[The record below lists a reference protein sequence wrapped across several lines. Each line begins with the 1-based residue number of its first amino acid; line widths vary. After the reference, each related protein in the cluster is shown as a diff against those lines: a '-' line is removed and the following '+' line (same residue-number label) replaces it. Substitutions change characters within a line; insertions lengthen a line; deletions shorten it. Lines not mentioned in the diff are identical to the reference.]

1 MTSMLLMDSAIARA
15 GSACDTIEATVSTT
29 PLHFL
34 RAIAGRDLLFRRVLC
49 RALLDHLAYHR
60 AIAGHERRDL
70 LEAGAIPPLE
80 LHHSR
85 AFVVETAGLDRWKE
99 SRRAQFLD
107 AGLGE
112 VQVLEP
118 PAELIGRHDL
128 ALAELRLGRA
138 DRLDDDH
145 AVDDAAGVH
154 DVAEARRVFE
164 IAFAAAV
171 NLGLDLL
178 HHREIGARRGECGA
192 DIAFRSL
199 ARGYDI
205 FLRPGP
211 PDAKQLVP
219 RVT

>member
-1 MTSMLLMDSAIARA
+1 MTSMLLIESAIARA
-15 GSACDTIEATVSTT
+15 GSACATIEATVSTT
-29 PLHFL
+29 PLHLL
-34 RAIAGRDLLFRRVLC
+34 RAIAWRELLLRRVL
-49 RALLDHLAYHR
+49 RSTLLDHLADHR
-60 AIAGHERRDL
+60 AVAGHERRNL
-70 LEAGAIPPLE
+70 LEARAVPPLE
-80 LHHSR
+80 LHHPR
-85 AFVVETAGLDRWKE
+85 AFVVETAGLDRRKE
-99 SRRAQFLD
+99 SRRTQLLD

-118 PAELIGRHDL
+118 PAQLIGPHDL

-154 DVAEARRVFE
+154 DVAEARGVFE

-199 ARGYDI
+199 ARGNDI
-205 FLRPGP
+205 FLRPGL
-211 PDAKQLVP
+211 PDAKQLV
-219 RVT
+219 